1 MHLKRNH
8 LSRKLPLPKKG
19 TKYIAR
25 ANSNSREGLPV
36 VVAVRDMLKL
46 AKTSKEVQFMIN
58 NKLLKING
66 KNVKDVKESLVLFN
80 LFEAG
85 KSYELGILPTGRYSF
100 EETKAK
106 SRLCKVSGI
115 TNLKNKKI
123 QLNLH
128 DGTNLLISSKEKVK
142 VGDSVGVDFE
152 GKLGKIISLERGKKV
167 TIISGKNVGL
177 HGKIQEVEESKV
189 KIKFDEIDKE
199 VELDK
204 SHIFVR

>member
-1 MHLKRNH
+1 
-8 LSRKLPLPKKG
+8 LPKKG

-66 KNVKDVKESLVLFN
+66 RVVKDVKESLVLFN
-80 LFEAG
+80 IFEAD
-85 KSYELGILPTGRYSF
+85 KSYELGILPTGRYFF

-106 SRLCKVSGI
+106 TRVCKVSGI
-115 TNLKNKKI
+115 TNLKNKKVQI
-123 QLNLH
+123 NLH
-128 DGTNLLISSKEKVK
+128 DGTNVLISPKEKVK
-142 VGDSVGVDFE
+142 IGDSVEIDFG
-152 GKLGKIISLERGKKV
+152 GKLGKVLSLEKGKKV
-167 TIISGKNVGL
+167 TIVSGKNVGL
-177 HGKIQEVEESKV
+177 RGKIQEIDKNKV
-189 KIKFDEIDKE
+189 KIKFDEIEKE

>member
-1 MHLKRNH
+1 MHLKRSH

-25 ANSNSREGLPV
+25 ANSNSQEGLPV

-66 KNVKDVKESLVLFN
+66 KDVKNVKESLVLFN
-80 LFEAG
+80 ILEAD
-85 KSYELGILPTGRYSF
+85 KSYELEILPTGRYSF

-106 SRLCKVSGI
+106 NRICKVSGI
-115 TNLKNKKI
+115 TNLKNKKV

-128 DGTNLLISSKEKVK
+128 DGTNVLISPKESVK
-142 VGDSVGVDFE
+142 VGDGIEMDFE
-152 GKLGKIISLERGKKV
+152 GKLGKVLPLEKGRKV
-167 TIISGKNVGL
+167 TIVSGKNVGL

-189 KIKFDEIDKE
+189 KIKFDEIEKE

>member
-1 MHLKRNH
+1 MHLKRSH

-25 ANSNSREGLPV
+25 ANSNSRDGLPV

-58 NKLLKING
+58 NNLLKING
-66 KNVKDVKESLVLFN
+66 RNVKNVKESLVLFN
-80 LFEAG
+80 IFEAD
-85 KSYELGILPTGRYSF
+85 KIYELGILPTGRYTF

-106 SRLCKVSGI
+106 SRTCKVSGK
-115 TNLKNKKI
+115 TNLKNKKA

-128 DGTNLLISSKEKVK
+128 DGTNVLVSLKEKVK
-142 VGDSVGVDFE
+142 VGDSVEMNFN
-152 GKLGKIISLERGKKV
+152 GKLGKVIPLEKGKKITV
-167 TIISGKNVGL
+167 ISGKNVGL
-177 HGKIQEVEESKV
+177 HGKIQKIDGIKI

>member
-85 KSYELGILPTGRYSF
+85 KSYELGILSTGRYSF

-142 VGDSVGVDFE
+142 VGDSVEVDFE
-152 GKLGKIISLERGKKV
+152 GKIGKIISLEKGKKV

>member
-25 ANSNSREGLPV
+25 ANSNSRDGLPV

-46 AKTSKEVQFMIN
+46 AKTSKEVRFMIN
-58 NKLLKING
+58 NNLLKING
-66 KNVKDVKESLVLFN
+66 RNVKNVKESLVLFN
-80 LFEAG
+80 IFEAD
-85 KSYELGILPTGRYSF
+85 KIYELGILPTGRYTF
-100 EETKAK
+100 EETKSK
-106 SRLCKVSGI
+106 SRICKVSGK
-115 TNLKNKKI
+115 TNLKNKKV

-128 DGTNLLISSKEKVK
+128 DGTNLLISLKEKVK
-142 VGDSVGVDFE
+142 VGDSVEIYFN
-152 GKLGKIISLERGKKV
+152 GKLRKVIPLEKGKKITV
-167 TIISGKNVGL
+167 ISGKNVGL
-177 HGKIQEVEESKV
+177 HGKIQEIDGIKI

>member
-1 MHLKRNH
+1 MHLKRSH

-66 KNVKDVKESLVLFN
+66 RVVKDVKESLVLFN
-80 LFEAG
+80 IFEAD
-85 KSYELGILPTGRYSF
+85 KSYELGILPTGRYFF

-106 SRLCKVSGI
+106 TRVCKVSGI
-115 TNLKNKKI
+115 TNLKNKKVQI
-123 QLNLH
+123 NLH
-128 DGTNLLISSKEKVK
+128 DGTNVLISPKEKVK
-142 VGDSVGVDFE
+142 IGDSVEIDFG
-152 GKLGKIISLERGKKV
+152 GKLGKVLSLEKGKKV
-167 TIISGKNVGL
+167 TIVSGKNVGL
-177 HGKIQEVEESKV
+177 RGKIQEIDKNKV
-189 KIKFDEIDKE
+189 KIKFDEIEKE